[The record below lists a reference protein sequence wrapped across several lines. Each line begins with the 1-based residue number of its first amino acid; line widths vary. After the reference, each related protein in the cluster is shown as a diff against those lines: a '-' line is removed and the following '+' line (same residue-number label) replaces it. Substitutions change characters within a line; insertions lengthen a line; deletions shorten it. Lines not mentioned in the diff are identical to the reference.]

1 MYVHYEGGKNSL
13 EPRMRKY
20 EGRIILCRIDR
31 KYSFVA
37 EDDFTAKKYFE
48 EQVEQAILENTVI
61 IEVKEIKNV

>member
-1 MYVHYEGGKNSL
+1 
-13 EPRMRKY
+13 MRKY